1 MRGDGMALKL
11 IYKDLALG
19 AAEDAAVSVDKAAS
33 FSTPAELPFGVDT
46 GAVATL
52 EPNGWGL
59 SHDYKAK
66 NNQPFAFWTNA
77 TSDAEGVFATPPV
90 ITIEFDEQYTSSGL
104 TFRFSPGA
112 NEWCSEIRVLWYQNG
127 AKKDEGIFYPDAPL
141 YAVENAVEA
150 FDKVVVE
157 LLKTSLPNRRAKLE
171 YIRIGVI
178 REIDGRELTGAS
190 FIHEIDLVSDTV
202 PINVM
207 DATFHSRT
215 NVEYVFQSKQPVEA
229 YDGENLIGIYYIE
242 KGNRTGA
249 RDYTISCQDAIGIL
263 DRDTFGGGIWLED
276 TPISEMLL
284 EVVDGSFE
292 LDIAPEL
299 SNVTLRGYIPES
311 TKREALQQIAF
322 AAGVCIDTAGSAKIR
337 VFPPQT
343 GNGAE
348 IPAAETYTGGQVD
361 TSETVTAVIMEYYD
375 ILDIPP
381 EERDERDETL
391 EFKGK
396 EYVLIT
402 DVLRVDNPN
411 LTVGAIKNRVEYKG
425 CYLINS
431 SNSGKRASA
440 LLAYHMRKKRYST
453 AHVLHDQKP
462 GDRVNVALPWGETQ
476 NGNIVKMT
484 VTISGI
490 NASNTEFLLD

>member
-19 AAEDAAVSVDKAAS
+19 AADGAEVSVDKAAS
-33 FSTPAELPFGVDT
+33 FSTTAELPFGVDT

-59 SHDYKAK
+59 SPDYKAK
-66 NNQPFAFWTNA
+66 KNQPFAFWTNE

-90 ITIEFDEQYTSSGL
+90 ITIEFDDQYTSSGL

-127 AKKDEGIFYPDAPL
+127 AIKEEGIFYPDAPL

-157 LLKTSLPNRRAKLE
+157 LLKTSLPHRRAKLE

-263 DRDTFGGGIWLED
+263 DRDTFDGGIWLED

-284 EVVDGSFE
+284 AVVDGSFE

-299 SNVTLRGYIPES
+299 SEVTLHGYIPES

-343 GNGAE
+343 GDGVE
-348 IPAAETYTGGQVD
+348 ISAKETYTGGQVD

-375 ILDIPP
+375 IDTAYLEDA
-381 EERDERDETL
+381 DETIV
-391 EFKGK
+391 FKGK
-396 EYVLIT
+396 EYGVLT

-411 LTVGAIKNRVEYKG
+411 LTAGAMKNRVEYKG

-431 SNSGKRASA
+431 SNSGKRARA
-440 LLAYHMRKKRYST
+440 LLDYHMRKKRYTT

-462 GDRVNVALPWGETQ
+462 GDRVSVALPWGEAQ